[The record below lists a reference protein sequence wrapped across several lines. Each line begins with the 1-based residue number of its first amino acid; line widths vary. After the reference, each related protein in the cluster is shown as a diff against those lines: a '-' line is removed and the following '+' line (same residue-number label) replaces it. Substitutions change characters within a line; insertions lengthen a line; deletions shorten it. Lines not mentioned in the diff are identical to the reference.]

1 MTRVRSH
8 KTNFTTGEI
17 SRLLLGRGDL
27 RAYDNG
33 ALTLRNL
40 LIHPTGG
47 ITRRPGM
54 AFSAAAR
61 GAGRLVAFEFSIDQT
76 YLLAFSEYRID
87 VHHDDAVVA
96 TVDSPW
102 TAAQLGQI
110 TWTQSGDTLLV
121 CHPDVAPRKLK
132 RTGETAWSLEEWQ
145 FLVEGEAIRHPWY
158 RFAPVGVT
166 LTPSATTGTVTLTAS
181 AAVFQAGHAGVRLR
195 VAGRQVTVT
204 DVLSAT
210 QVKAV
215 VAETLLGTT
224 AAAVWDE
231 QAFSAL
237 RGYPVSAAFHQDRLV
252 IGGSRELPNRLW
264 LSRSADIWN
273 FDLGTGLDDEAIEF
287 GILSDQIN
295 AIRAVF
301 SGRHLQVFT
310 SGAEWMVTGE
320 PLTPATIQ
328 LNRQTRIGSP
338 TDRSVAPRDVDGAT
352 LFVSRNGREIREFLY
367 ADTEEAYQATDLALL
382 ARHLVVRPIDQD
394 YDQVRRL
401 MLVVMADGGLGAL
414 RLFRAEEVTA
424 WTLIDTTGTI
434 HSVAVVGDD
443 VYLLVQRPEG
453 FSTRWNIERL
463 DDALHLDAGLYG
475 ESATAAAAWS
485 GLDHLE
491 GQSVAVVADGVLRL
505 NATVSGG
512 TITLDPPAKVV
523 EAGLPFTH
531 VVEPLPPN
539 PLAAGGGRG
548 PAHRL
553 VQVVFQL
560 EDTAALRADVGAG
573 LTDFPLRR
581 LGAGTLGDG
590 PPPRVSGDARLRSLG
605 WARDRTKPLWRIEQD
620 APLPFTL
627 LSVTMELKVND

>member
-1 MTRVRSH
+1 MTRVRIL
-8 KTNFTTGEI
+8 KTNFTSGEI

-61 GAGRLVAFEFSIDQT
+61 GPGRLVAFEFSTEQT

-87 VHHDDAVVA
+87 VLRGDAVVA
-96 TVDSPW
+96 TVEAPW
-102 TAAQLGQI
+102 TASQLGQI

-132 RTGETAWSLEEWQ
+132 RTGESAWSLEEWQ
-145 FLVEGEAIRHPWY
+145 FLVEGSAIRQPWY
-158 RFAPVGVT
+158 RFAPAGVT
-166 LTPSATTGTVTLTAS
+166 LTPDGTTGTVVLTAS
-181 AAVFQAGHAGVRLR
+181 AAVFQPGHAGVRLR
-195 VAGRQVTVT
+195 VAGRQVTVL
-204 DVLSAT
+204 DVLSGT
-210 QVKAV
+210 QVRV
-215 VAETLLGTT
+215 VTAEALTGT
-224 AAAVWDE
+224 AATAVWDE
-231 QAFSAL
+231 QAFSPL

-320 PLTPATIQ
+320 PLTPQTIQ

-338 TDRSVAPRDVDGAT
+338 TDRSVPPRDVDGAT
-352 LFVSRNGREIREFLY
+352 LFVSRNGREIREFLF
-367 ADTEEAYQATDLALL
+367 ADSEQAYQATDLALL
-382 ARHLVVRPIDQD
+382 ARHLVVRPVDQD
-394 YDQVRRL
+394 YDQGRRL
-401 MLVVMADGGLGAL
+401 MLIVMADGTLGAL
-414 RLFRAEEVTA
+414 TLFRAEQVTA
-424 WTLIDTTGTI
+424 WTRIDTGGTI

-443 VYLLVQRPEG
+443 VHLLVQRPEG

-475 ESATAAAAWS
+475 ESDEPAAVWS

-491 GQSVAVVADGVLRL
+491 GRAVGVVADGVLRPD
-505 NATVSGG
+505 ATVSGG
-512 TITLDPPAKVV
+512 AITLDPPARTV

-531 VVEPLPPN
+531 VVEPLPPS
-539 PLAAGGGRG
+539 PLSTGGGRG
-548 PAHRL
+548 PALRL
-553 VQVVFQL
+553 VQAVFQL

-581 LGAGTLGDG
+581 LGDAALGDAA
-590 PPPRVSGDARLRSLG
+590 PQRVSGDRRLRSLG
-605 WARDRTKPLWRIEQD
+605 WARDQTAPLWRIEQD